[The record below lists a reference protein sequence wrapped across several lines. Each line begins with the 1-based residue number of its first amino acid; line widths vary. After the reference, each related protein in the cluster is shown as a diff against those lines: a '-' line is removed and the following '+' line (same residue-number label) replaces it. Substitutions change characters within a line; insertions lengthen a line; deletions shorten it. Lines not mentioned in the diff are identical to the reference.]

1 MATVAV
7 LPNPV
12 FEGSE
17 KRIELQFKHDQAEVS
32 SVGLRE
38 LKRDTLNHLM
48 SQAACEIVSKT
59 SNDVFDAYVLSES
72 SLFVH
77 PTTWVLKTCGAT
89 QLLSCLPVSSTRV
102 VDGAV
107 QDLDA
112 CMLLLDDDD
121 RVVAT
126 LLVPPCA
133 EHMMSESGV
142 SCRIF

>member
-17 KRIELQFKHDQAEVS
+17 KRIELQFKHDQAEGC

-89 QLLSCLPVSSTRV
+89 QLLSCLPVSPTRF
-102 VDGAV
+102 DGAL

-121 RVVAT
+121 HVVAT

-133 EHMMSESGV
+133 HHMMSKSGV